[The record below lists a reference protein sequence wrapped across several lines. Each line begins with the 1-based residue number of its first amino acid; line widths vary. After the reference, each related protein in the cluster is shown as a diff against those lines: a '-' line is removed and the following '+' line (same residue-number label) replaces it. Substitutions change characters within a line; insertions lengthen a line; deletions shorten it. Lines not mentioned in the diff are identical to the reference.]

1 MTPDPGVKGEWAN
14 LAVTG
19 AGVGAATWV
28 SGTIKKYLPG
38 VTVEDSWVQ
47 ILAGLGLYYYGGRW
61 HWALEKFGAGVML
74 NGIGTFVKTYIPVP
88 QYAQAAQ
95 VAPAPQVYPQL
106 SPEQM
111 LHNLAAAAAQQGT
124 PVYGT
129 AKFRSTFIPEVMG
142 Q

>member
-1 MTPDPGVKGEWAN
+1 MTPDPGKGEWSA

-19 AGVGAATWV
+19 AGVGAASWV
-28 SGTIKKYLPG
+28 AATIKKYLPG
-38 VTVEDSWVQ
+38 VTVEDTWLKL
-47 ILAGLGLYYYGGRW
+47 LAGLGLYYYGDRY
-61 HWALEKFGAGVML
+61 HWALGSFGAGVML
-74 NGIGTFVKTYIPVP
+74 DGIGSFVRGYIPTP

-95 VAPAPQVYPQL
+95 VAPTPQVYPQM
-106 SPEQM
+106 SQEQM

-129 AKFRSTFIPEVMG
+129 GKFRSTFIPEVMG